1 MLIQV
6 GDAGNICGIRVIVI
20 NKRCRLAA
28 VLVMLLLPLP
38 PPRSFTILEKVQR
51 KTPFLMIY
59 IKNSTNER

>member
-38 PPRSFTILEKVQR
+38 PPRSFTILEKVQ
-51 KTPFLMIY
+51 
-59 IKNSTNER
+59 